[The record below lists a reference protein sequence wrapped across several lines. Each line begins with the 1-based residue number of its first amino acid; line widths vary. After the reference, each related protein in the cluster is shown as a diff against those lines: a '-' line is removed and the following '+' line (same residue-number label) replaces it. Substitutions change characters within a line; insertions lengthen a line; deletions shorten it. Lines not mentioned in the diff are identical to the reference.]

1 MRHTGRY
8 WVFPG
13 TRLLYCAAGA
23 VSTIVRYNPRKAC
36 EKQAAVLQKSCK
48 IGKILGI
55 SQRLYS
61 LYKVTDDKMYA
72 ETAFYTNFTKPLRI
86 SAGEMPP
93 KPAII
98 YNGIEK

>member
-1 MRHTGRY
+1 MKSRKLFCKKAVKLVKF
-8 WVFPG
+8 WV
-13 TRLLYCAAGA
+13 
-23 VSTIVRYNPRKAC
+23 
-36 EKQAAVLQKSCK
+36 
-48 IGKILGI
+48 I

-61 LYKVTDDKMYA
+61 LYKVADDKMHA
-72 ETAFYTNFTKPLRI
+72 EMAFYTNFTKPLRI

>member
-1 MRHTGRY
+1 MSGTIPVKLVKSRQLFCKKAVKLVKF
-8 WVFPG
+8 WVM
-13 TRLLYCAAGA
+13 
-23 VSTIVRYNPRKAC
+23 
-36 EKQAAVLQKSCK
+36 
-48 IGKILGI
+48 

-61 LYKVTDDKMYA
+61 LYKVTYDKMHA

>member
-1 MRHTGRY
+1 MQKAVKLVKF
-8 WVFPG
+8 WV
-13 TRLLYCAAGA
+13 
-23 VSTIVRYNPRKAC
+23 
-36 EKQAAVLQKSCK
+36 
-48 IGKILGI
+48 I

-61 LYKVTDDKMYA
+61 LYKVTDDKMHA
-72 ETAFYTNFTKPLRI
+72 EAAFYTNFTKPLRI